1 MYKIAYTKQFKKSLK
16 LCLRRGLDA
25 GLLNDVLNIL
35 SESGKLPVKYK
46 PHKLKGKYSECWE
59 CHIQP
64 DWLLVWQQNDKELNL
79 LLIDTGSLQI
89 FSNNTNNRQD

>member
-89 FSNNTNNRQD
+89 FSNNTNNLQD

>member
-1 MYKIAYTKQFKKSLK
+1 MYKITYTKQFKKSLK
-16 LCLRRGLDA
+16 TCLRRGLNVE
-25 GLLNDVLNIL
+25 LLNTVLNML
-35 SESGKLPVKYK
+35 SESGWLPAKYK

-79 LLIDTGSLQI
+79 LLIDTGSHSDI
-89 FSNNTNNRQD
+89 F

>member
-1 MYKIAYTKQFKKSLK
+1 MYKIAYTKQIKKSLK

-89 FSNNTNNRQD
+89 FSNNTNNLQD

>member
-1 MYKIAYTKQFKKSLK
+1 MYKIVYTKQFKKSLK

-89 FSNNTNNRQD
+89 FSNNTNNLQD